1 MPTFCTSLILKTLF
15 TTLKFVLR
23 VLIDNHYLIELEGK
37 QMPRTK
43 KTGMKP
49 QRQSGMVTRGASARQ
64 QAAAQAAI
72 HEQRDAIR
80 RQVAAV
86 MRQTR

>member
-1 MPTFCTSLILKTLF
+1 
-15 TTLKFVLR
+15 
-23 VLIDNHYLIELEGK
+23 
-37 QMPRTK
+37 MPRTK